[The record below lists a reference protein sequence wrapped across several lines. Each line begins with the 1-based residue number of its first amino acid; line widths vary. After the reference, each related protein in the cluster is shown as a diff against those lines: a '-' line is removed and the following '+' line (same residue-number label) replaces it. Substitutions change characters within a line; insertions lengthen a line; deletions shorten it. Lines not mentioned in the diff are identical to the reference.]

1 MAIDPGPGPTKAET
15 TTRPDWRRPMPT
27 RRDYR
32 QDAVV
37 AGILFAATLV
47 SAWLYAT
54 VVASD
59 DTAAP
64 WVVVVWAAVIALS
77 LAARRRIPEVVA
89 VVVSLAFAALIPLS
103 VPELLFSQICLFVAL
118 YSVGA
123 WSTDRR
129 RATVL
134 RVLIVIGMF
143 AWLFI
148 DLYVRSLDPSQ
159 LPQLSRIG
167 TVSPYAAF
175 GLIQI
180 IINLLYFGAA
190 WYFGDTAFAAARQR
204 AALEERSAE
213 LAAERARTSAQAVTL
228 ERVRIARELH
238 DVVAHHVSVMGVQ
251 AGAARRII
259 ERDPGEAA
267 ASISRI
273 EQSARTAIEELHRML
288 GALRDDSTDGR
299 SADGSPAAER
309 SVADTTTRDLDQ
321 LTHLVDEAS
330 GAGVPT
336 TLTVVGEPRP
346 VPPTVG
352 LSVYRIAQEAL
363 TNTRKHGG
371 VGATAEV
378 RLRYRPTAIEVE
390 VSDTGAGESR
400 RPSAPAGL
408 GHVGMRER
416 VSATG
421 GSLEVGPRRDGG
433 YLVRAGFPL
442 SETDTESET
451 DTDTGT
457 GQVDADTG
465 TGHVET
471 GHGSGSH

>member
-1 MAIDPGPGPTKAET
+1 MAQIHPSDTRSLLQTDRDDPADAAWH
-15 TTRPDWRRPMPT
+15 RPIPT

-37 AGILFAATLV
+37 ATILFVATLL
-47 SAWLYAT
+47 SSWLYST
-54 VVASD
+54 VAASD

-64 WVVVVWAAVIALS
+64 WVVMLWAAVIALS
-77 LAARRRIPEVVA
+77 LAARRRAPEAVA
-89 VVVSLAFAALIPLS
+89 VVVSLAFAAMVPLN

-123 WSTDRR
+123 WSTARR
-129 RATVL
+129 RATVV

-148 DLYVRSLDPSQ
+148 DLYARSLDPSQ

-180 IINLLYFGAA
+180 LINLLYFGAA
-190 WYFGDTAFAAARQR
+190 WYFGDAAFDAARQR
-204 AALEERSAE
+204 AALEQRSLQ
-213 LAAERARTSAQAVTL
+213 LAAERERTSAQAVTL

-251 AGAARRII
+251 AGAARRILD
-259 ERDPGEAA
+259 RAPAEAA
-267 ASISRI
+267 ATLSRI

-288 GALRDDSTDGR
+288 GALRDESVGAQSGEQSR
-299 SADGSPAAER
+299 SDMSAH
-309 SVADTTTRDLDQ
+309 DLDHLGQ
-321 LTHLVDEAS
+321 LVDDATD
-330 GAGVPT
+330 AGLPT
-336 TLTVVGEPRP
+336 TLTMVGTARP
-346 VPPTVG
+346 VPPTIG
-352 LSVYRIAQEAL
+352 LSVYRITQEAL

-371 VGATAEV
+371 SGATAEV
-378 RLRYRPTAIEVE
+378 RVRFRPYAVEVE
-390 VSDTGAGESR
+390 VSDTGAGGAALQST
-400 RPSAPAGL
+400 AGGL

-421 GSLEVGPRRDGG
+421 GSLEVGPRHGGG

-442 SETDTESET
+442 DGVESGL
-451 DTDTGT
+451 DRAGSS
-457 GQVDADTG
+457 G
-465 TGHVET
+465 VEP
-471 GHGSGSH
+471 GARV